1 MKKKLI
7 CFMTI
12 AASLILSLGS
22 CSKDATPAED
32 IAREYTKTDLAVT
45 NAGVEIPS
53 GSLKITAIDNTNAEL
68 VLTNIVNGNP
78 QFTMSAVIMET
89 ETGYSFVSAKDVDGM
104 KVKLEG
110 AVVGTKA
117 TINVGVEITSAEIL
131 KSWVYA
137 TKPSE
142 WFGDDVDA
150 LVLGIENKS
159 GLIYSTLENKKV
171 PAAQFSASVAGFANV
186 AILGGYFSDLVFTF
200 APNGYVGVSVTNPF
214 APTGSQKVNI
224 PQLARYYYNP
234 TTKVLLF
241 DAPLAGLVS
250 GKANQPTPALSGTI
264 QVPFNCKFENGQLT
278 AVVDYNFIKQF
289 IGIIPEGKDLETLLG
304 KLDALVPEG
313 LKPFLPTMKILI
325 SDIVVAV
332 KDPDLTNLTLGG
344 KLIPKK

>member
-131 KSWVYA
+131 KSWVLA
-137 TKPSE
+137 TKPLDE
-142 WFGDDVDA
+142 VDA
-150 LVLGIENKS
+150 FVFGIENKS
-159 GLIYSTLENKKV
+159 GLINFTLENKKVLV

-186 AILGGYFSDLVFTF
+186 ILWYFSDLVFTF

-214 APTGSQKVNI
+214 APTGPQKVNI

-304 KLDALVPEG
+304 KLDALVPED
-313 LKPFLPTMKILI
+313 LKFYLPTIKNLI

>member
-1 MKKKLI
+1 MLQALLI
-7 CFMTI
+7 
-12 AASLILSLGS
+12 
-22 CSKDATPAED
+22 
-32 IAREYTKTDLAVT
+32 
-45 NAGVEIPS
+45 
-53 GSLKITAIDNTNAEL
+53 
-68 VLTNIVNGNP
+68 
-78 QFTMSAVIMET
+78 
-89 ETGYSFVSAKDVDGM
+89 
-104 KVKLEG
+104 
-110 AVVGTKA
+110 
-117 TINVGVEITSAEIL
+117 
-131 KSWVYA
+131 
-137 TKPSE
+137 
-142 WFGDDVDA
+142 
-150 LVLGIENKS
+150 
-159 GLIYSTLENKKV
+159 
-171 PAAQFSASVAGFANV
+171 

-214 APTGSQKVNI
+214 APTGPQKVNI

-313 LKPFLPTMKILI
+313 LKIFLPTIKFLI